1 MNAITPE
8 RSPVRQRA
16 LGGGLFPWAGYGFVL
31 FFLAALVAF
40 WPEYLSRLPRGGIYR
55 HFHAG
60 LMTLWF
66 ALLIAQ
72 PLLVRTGRRPLHR
85 MLGKSSFVLAPLAV
99 VSMVL
104 LTHVRLQEVTDA
116 SMRALAILPLAMAT
130 LFAVAYA
137 LAIRYRHQ
145 PALHARYMI
154 CTGLAL
160 VDPVGARLLGYYL
173 PFALPDWIVGLDLGA
188 YHASELAYV
197 FGTSWIFADVSRFTP
212 EQAALSSR
220 MQALWAEFGQKDFGA
235 EWPRVEGAGPI
246 RVFEPKGDR
255 LDQTFFE
262 RHQCAFWD
270 GTPFGAVAP

>member
-85 MLGKSSFVLAPLAV
+85 TLGKSSFVLAPLAV

-173 PFALPDWIVGLDLGA
+173 PFALPDWAYQGTTFTLTDLLLLWLIWRERGVA
-188 YHASELAYV
+188 RGRAAFPVMLAVAVVLQVMV
-197 FGTSWIFADVSRFTP
+197 FVFPHLSAW
-212 EQAALSSR
+212 QAAMR
-220 MQALWAEFGQKDFGA
+220 WFAAL
-235 EWPRVEGAGPI
+235 P
-246 RVFEPKGDR
+246 
-255 LDQTFFE
+255 LT
-262 RHQCAFWD
+262 
-270 GTPFGAVAP
+270 